1 MEIQNR
7 NMYVM
12 PMRIRIALF
21 FALCLHSV
29 LFAQADTVHL
39 TIEAS
44 GLEALPVGVVEFEVE
59 KESSNL
65 LSELPHVTLERDFTL
80 SGRIAPVV
88 LQKFQRVALHKAK
101 ALYFVSGSVAL
112 LPDGKLKVESFL
124 KAALSGQILLGQ
136 SYEVSPNLLRKSMHH
151 FASLVMQQL
160 TGAPGVTLTKLAFVG
175 KVDGKKKI
183 FLADYD
189 GFGRKQVTQGSEIH
203 FMPTWGSTMG
213 SLYYS
218 VFSDTG
224 SHLVEKML
232 ATGKTRVLFS
242 HLGQV
247 YSPAVNPYTGDIAFT
262 VLRNGNA
269 DIWKGNPATGKV
281 TRLTYQET
289 AETSPSWSPN
299 GKEILYTSDRG
310 QSPQIYLMEQ
320 DGSNGG
326 RRISFTGRYNESAQ
340 WSPEA
345 KRIAYVSI
353 EGGEANIF
361 TCEADGSDV
370 VQLTSSAG
378 HNEHPV
384 WSPDGMLIAFSS
396 TRSGSSQIYIM
407 RKDGSAV
414 TRLTQGGA
422 FTWPTWSPQP
432 EILPQLP
439 TKENP

>member
-1 MEIQNR
+1 MEIRQR
-7 NMYVM
+7 NMYVIQ
-12 PMRIRIALF
+12 MRFIIGLWCAMF
-21 FALCLHSV
+21 SFTAA
-29 LFAQADTVHL
+29 FAQADTVHL
-39 TIEAS
+39 SIEAS
-44 GLEALPVGVVEFEVE
+44 GLEALPLGIVEFDVA
-59 KESSNL
+59 SDVGAL
-65 LSELPHVTLERDFTL
+65 ATELPQVTLERDFTL
-80 SGRIAPVV
+80 SGRMAPVS
-88 LQKFQRVALHKAK
+88 LQKFQRLALHKAK
-101 ALYFVSGSVAL
+101 ALYFVTGSLVK
-112 LPDGKLKVESFL
+112 LPDGKLNVECLL
-124 KAALSGQILLGQ
+124 KASLSGQTILGQ

-160 TGAPGVTLTKLAFVG
+160 TGAVGVTLTKIAFVG

-189 GFGRKQVTQGSEIH
+189 GFGRRQVTQGSEIH
-203 FMPTWGSTMG
+203 FMPTWGQTMG
-213 SLYYS
+213 VLYYS
-218 VFSDTG
+218 TFSDTG
-224 SHLVEKML
+224 SHIVEKML
-232 ATGKTRVLFS
+232 ASGKTRALFS
-242 HLGQV
+242 NLGQV
-247 YSPAVNPYTGDIAFT
+247 YSPAVNLHTGEIAFT
-262 VLRNGNA
+262 VIRKGNA
-269 DIWKGNPATGKV
+269 DIWKGSPASGKA
-281 TRLTYQET
+281 TRLTYQT
-289 AETSPSWSPN
+289 SSETSPSWSPN

-345 KRIAYVSI
+345 RRIAYVSI
-353 EGGEANIF
+353 EGGQSNIY

-378 HNEHPV
+378 NNEHPV

-414 TRLTQGGA
+414 TKLTQSGEYS
-422 FTWPTWSPQP
+422 WPSWSPQP
-432 EILPQLP
+432 EILPQLS